1 MELTS
6 ESWYLESCCV
16 ISPDENAQGGK
27 GKVDRTMGISSLL
40 AAIHMTR
47 VEGSAGSSLSIGVQ
61 LVRG

>member
-6 ESWYLESCCV
+6 ESWYLESCYD

-27 GKVDRTMGISSLL
+27 GKADGTMGISSLL

-47 VEGSAGSSLSIGVQ
+47 VEGSAERS
-61 LVRG
+61 

>member
-6 ESWYLESCCV
+6 ESWYLESCYD

-27 GKVDRTMGISSLL
+27 GKADGTMGISSLL

-47 VEGSAGSSLSIGVQ
+47 VEGSAGRS
-61 LVRG
+61 